1 MLLGVYLKEETQRLI
16 SQMTQIVRSL
26 LELTLG
32 TPPPALIPGDW
43 EKGRDV
49 STKTALPDHT
59 NV

>member
-1 MLLGVYLKEETQRLI
+1 MKEETQRLI